1 MASFR
6 KRGEFWEYRFK
17 VKNID
22 GSKREVTQSGF
33 RTRKEAQIAA
43 SMRETELIQGG
54 SIDGGLKVFAEYFEQ
69 WYHLYKES
77 NLAPKTQK
85 NYRISIKVAH
95 DYFKKLRIKDITEDV
110 YQKFLNDYGSTRAKE
125 TVEKAH
131 THFKQALKRAVK
143 KGYIRYSPAE
153 DVIVKGNDT
162 HKKKERVKYLN
173 EAEQKI
179 LLEAVLENI
188 NHGDSYVVSD
198 YAILV
203 SLTCGLRFGELIG
216 LGTDSFKEN
225 FSKMVINRTWDYQIN
240 FEFSPTKN
248 EASNRT
254 IIVDELTRKVIKQL
268 VKYQLSNRIV
278 HKNKLIFI
286 NSYGQPISNTAV
298 NKRLKHYSDELGIT
312 NITHHH
318 LRHSHIS
325 LLLYKKVNIKY
336 VSRRAGHADIY
347 TTLNT
352 YSHIIDELEQS
363 ENDTLSNIICSL
375 NSQTL

>member
-54 SIDGGLKVFAEYFEQ
+54 SIDGGLKIFADYFEQ

-188 NHGDSYVVSD
+188 NRGDSYVISD

>member
-22 GSKREVTQSGF
+22 GTKREVTQSGF

-85 NYRISIKVAH
+85 NYKISIKVAH

-188 NHGDSYVVSD
+188 NRGDSYVISD

-203 SLTCGLRFGELIG
+203 SLTCGLRFGELVG

-278 HKNKLIFI
+278 HKHKLIFI
-286 NSYGQPISNTAV
+286 NNYGQPISNTAV

>member
-6 KRGEFWEYRFK
+6 KRGDFWEYRFRAK
-17 VKNID
+17 QID
-22 GSKREVTQSGF
+22 GTFKEVMQSGF
-33 RTRKEAQIAA
+33 RTKKEAQLAA
-43 SMRETELIQGG
+43 SVRETELIQGG
-54 SIDGGLKVFAEYFEQ
+54 SIDGGLRIFADYFEQ
-69 WYHLYKES
+69 WYYLYKEA

-95 DYFKKLRIKDITEDV
+95 EYFKKLRIKDITEDV

-188 NHGDSYVVSD
+188 NRGDSYVISD

-278 HKNKLIFI
+278 HKHKLIFI
-286 NSYGQPISNTAV
+286 NGYGQPISNTAV
-298 NKRLKHYSDELGIT
+298 NKRLKHYADELGIT
-312 NITHHH
+312 PITHHH

>member
-22 GSKREVTQSGF
+22 GTKREVTQSGF

-69 WYHLYKES
+69 WYYLYKES

-188 NHGDSYVVSD
+188 NRGDSYVISD

-268 VKYQLSNRIV
+268 VKYQLSKRIV
-278 HKNKLIFI
+278 HKHKLIFI

>member
-22 GSKREVTQSGF
+22 GTKREVTQSGF

-69 WYHLYKES
+69 WYYLYKES

-85 NYRISIKVAH
+85 NYKISIKIAH

-188 NHGDSYVVSD
+188 NRGDSYVISD

-203 SLTCGLRFGELIG
+203 SLTCGLRFGELVG

-278 HKNKLIFI
+278 HKHKLIFI
-286 NSYGQPISNTAV
+286 NNYGQPISNTAV

>member
-188 NHGDSYVVSD
+188 NRGDSYVISD

>member
-1 MASFR
+1 MASYR

-22 GSKREVTQSGF
+22 GTKREVTQSGF

-54 SIDGGLKVFAEYFEQ
+54 SIDGGLKVFADYFEQ

-188 NHGDSYVVSD
+188 NRGDSYVISD

-203 SLTCGLRFGELIG
+203 SLTCGLRFGELVG

-278 HKNKLIFI
+278 HKHKLIFI
-286 NSYGQPISNTAV
+286 NNYGQPISNTAV